1 MSGFYQMDVKPAPTL
16 RACLNVGTLRDIP
29 TGAPVLAEHGR
40 YITNG
45 GHNGSVIVVGPGNSY
60 KSAIIDYDTQIIMF
74 RAHRYSLSLIHI

>member
-45 GHNGSVIVVGPGNSY
+45 GHNVQS
-60 KSAIIDYDTQIIMF
+60 
-74 RAHRYSLSLIHI
+74 